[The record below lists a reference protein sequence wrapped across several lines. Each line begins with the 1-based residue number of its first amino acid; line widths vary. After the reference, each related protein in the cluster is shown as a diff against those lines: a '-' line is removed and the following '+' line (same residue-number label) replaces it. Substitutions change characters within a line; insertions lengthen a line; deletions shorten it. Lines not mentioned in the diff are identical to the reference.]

1 MNDFSRT
8 HAGAPSMDMSVDAGL
23 RSYMLGIYNL
33 MVIGLLATAG
43 AAILSAQLFF
53 VGIGT
58 ESFGV
63 TQLGATVFNT
73 PLKWVVMLAPLGLV
87 MLISFRLNKLS
98 SGMARTLFYVFAGV
112 MGISLSSIIAVY
124 TAGSIANTFFVTAAA
139 FGALS
144 LYGYTT
150 KRNLTGMG
158 SFLIMGLFGLILA
171 SVVNIFL
178 ASSAMDFVISSVGV
192 LIFAGLTAYDT
203 QRLKISYYEYG
214 GSPELASKMKIH
226 GALSLYLNF
235 INMFLFLL
243 RFMGNR
249 N

>member
-8 HAGAPSMDMSVDAGL
+8 HAGAPPMDMSIDAGL

-33 MVIGLLATAG
+33 MTIGLLVTAG
-43 AAILSAQLFF
+43 AAIFSAQLFF

-58 ESFGV
+58 ETFGV
-63 TQLGATVFNT
+63 TPLGATIFNT
-73 PLKWVVMLAPLGLV
+73 PLKWLVMLAPLGLV

-98 SGMARTLFYVFAGV
+98 SGMARVLFYVFAGV

-158 SFLIMGLFGLILA
+158 SFMMMGLFGT
-171 SVVNIFL
+171 SWRR
-178 ASSAMDFVISSVGV
+178 S
-192 LIFAGLTAYDT
+192 
-203 QRLKISYYEYG
+203 
-214 GSPELASKMKIH
+214 
-226 GALSLYLNF
+226 
-235 INMFLFLL
+235 
-243 RFMGNR
+243 
-249 N
+249 